1 MYQKNIE
8 KRIAKKQQYAI
19 ERWRKGSGVMSA
31 RVIASLLMLIAVLIQ
46 VFHLLPPRIGLIF
59 MILTIVNAYVT
70 EYRMRQKEKAK

>member
-1 MYQKNIE
+1 
-8 KRIAKKQQYAI
+8 
-19 ERWRKGSGVMSA
+19 MSA

-46 VFHLLPPRIGLIF
+46 VFHLLPPRIGLII